1 MYDKLSVVALAKG
14 RMDWVAKRQ
23 EVLSENIANANTPKY
38 VPNDLTPFD
47 FKAALGNATASPVQ
61 VAVTNPMHVQ
71 PAVTDPTSVVA
82 TKKTFESSA
91 DGNAVVLDEQMAKLG
106 EAKTAYDVAAS
117 LFQKQFKMLRTALG
131 KGV

>member
-1 MYDKLSVVALAKG
+1 MYDKLSVVALAKD

-23 EVLSENIANANTPKY
+23 EVLAENISNANTPKY
-38 VPNDLTPFD
+38 VPNDLKPFD
-47 FKAALGNATASPVQ
+47 FKTALAGTNPSVQ

-71 PAVTDPTSVVA
+71 PVITDPNSVIA
-82 TKKTFESSA
+82 SKKTFESSP

-106 EAKTAYDVAAS
+106 EAKSTYDVAAG

-131 KGV
+131 KSS